1 MSEIIF
7 WMRVTH
13 YSARWITLCE
23 ERRRTRGYTLNSRL
37 TEQLTDCG
45 NLNIPTEA
53 RAILPIV
60 TEQPTNA
67 VDEWFSAMR
76 AWRERVSMAA
86 SAQACSPQC
95 NFLFARHSSVTREY
109 LSDGEHLTSY
119 KPDFRTESSRC
130 SRNASTITT
139 ISKSHVWRFKNGMV
153 RHETGCVRVLIERPL
168 GFLFP
173 AVPHDPRHIKL
184 CESIDS
190 PLYIV

>member
-1 MSEIIF
+1 
-7 WMRVTH
+7 MRVTH

-53 RAILPIV
+53 RPILPIV

-109 LSDGEHLTSY
+109 LSDGEHLTSS

-130 SRNASTITT
+130 SRNASTITYNQQV
-139 ISKSHVWRFKNGMV
+139 S
-153 RHETGCVRVLIERPL
+153 CVAVQKWYGAPRDRLRSRVDRAATWLPL
-168 GFLFP
+168 P
-173 AVPHDPRHIKL
+173 AVPRDPRRIKL
-184 CESIDS
+184 CESIDC